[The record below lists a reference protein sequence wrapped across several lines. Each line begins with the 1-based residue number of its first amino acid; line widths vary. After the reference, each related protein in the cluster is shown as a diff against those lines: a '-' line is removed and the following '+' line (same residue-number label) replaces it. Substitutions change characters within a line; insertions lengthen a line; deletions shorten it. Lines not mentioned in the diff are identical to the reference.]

1 MRGSL
6 PFGCALGVVALLLTG
21 CAAAPTPGAPPASA
35 PASPTSSP
43 EPSAAAPDPVDD
55 VLFTISAK
63 ARATD
68 GSRVGMLLTAHTP
81 VAYSDPTFKT
91 MSREFLAGCP
101 TDAYGVELSDDSLS
115 KSGSALMRLEVTSN
129 RPGQTFIA
137 PVQLFLGGPYTTQM
151 VVGSGIVRPA
161 EGCTGIYTWTNSDNA
176 TALVNFQS
184 NESTADTT
192 MWRYAHYGFVVAP
205 DSGATIESCD
215 VTITPLGEKTEVTH
229 ISGWDPAMAATGSSC
244 GIGYSGE

>member
-1 MRGSL
+1 M
-6 PFGCALGVVALLLTG
+6 
-21 CAAAPTPGAPPASA
+21 

-43 EPSAAAPDPVDD
+43 EPSAAAPAPADD
-55 VLFTISAK
+55 VLFPISAK

-81 VAYSDPTFKT
+81 VAYSDPPFKA
-91 MSREFLAGCP
+91 MSRDFLADCP

-115 KSGSALMRLEVTSN
+115 TSGSALMRLEVTSN
-129 RPGQTFIA
+129 RPGQTFVA
-137 PVQLFLGGPYTTQM
+137 PVQLFLGGPYTSQT
-151 VVGSGIVRPA
+151 VVGSGIVRPT

-176 TALVNFQS
+176 TALVHFQS
-184 NESTADTT
+184 NESIADTT

-215 VTITPLGEKTEVTH
+215 VTITPLGEKAEVTH
-229 ISGWDPAMAATGSSC
+229 INGWDPSMAATGSSC